1 MVAHPKLFVLRQVTL
16 SPRSLGLTVLW
27 ETHWS
32 YEVELCLDS
41 YRDISG
47 AEEVLLPL
55 AGTGC
60 LASSWLPAELPLYNE
75 PHLVVASD
83 GGRGGIATC
92 GLFPT
97 QARTAG

>member
-1 MVAHPKLFVLRQVTL
+1 
-16 SPRSLGLTVLW
+16 
-27 ETHWS
+27 
-32 YEVELCLDS
+32 VELCLDS